1 MSEQNFRNHARYV
14 PAYHFLTSVAIL
26 ALLVGSFINL
36 AHSAPENLYS
46 ASLIC
51 LIALILVAL
60 FWFARSFALKAQD
73 RAIRAEENLRYFIL
87 TGKRLPLSIRMSQV
101 IALRFASDE
110 EFPVLVERTVTEN
123 LRARD
128 IKQAIANWRADHHRA

>member
-1 MSEQNFRNHARYV
+1 MSEQNFRNHSRYV
-14 PAYHFLTSVAIL
+14 PAYHFLTSGAIL
-26 ALLVGSFINL
+26 ALLVGAFINL

-60 FWFARSFALKAQD
+60 FWFARSFALKVQD

-87 TGKRLPLSIRMSQV
+87 TGKRLPSAIRMSQV

-110 EFPVLVERTVTEN
+110 EFPALVERTITEN
-123 LRARD
+123 LPARD
-128 IKQAIANWRADHHRA
+128 IKQAITNWRADHYRA